1 MVTEETEGV
10 IQFAYHLSPSR
21 DRAQARARAEA
32 LEALAAPFRRAG
44 LLGRDPARYE
54 GLAYGNVSQR
64 EGNGYAITASQRS
77 DQPTLKA
84 EDVCWAA
91 LQRGVNGA
99 LEAEGD
105 RPPSSESLVHEALY
119 RACPEAQAVVHGHH
133 PALWQARDALAL
145 PSTAPAARNG
155 TEALAQAVTA
165 LSEGQERGCL
175 AMAGHRDGMLFWAST
190 PEALHQLLA
199 QTLARLSD
207 LHHDAP

>member
-1 MVTEETEGV
+1 MVTQETEGV
-10 IQFAYHLSPSR
+10 IQFAYQLRPPR

-44 LLGRDPARYE
+44 LLGRDPARYD

-64 EGNGYAITASQRS
+64 EGTGYAITASQRS
-77 DQPTLKA
+77 DQPTLRA

-119 RACPEAQAVVHGHH
+119 QACPGAQAVVHGHH
-133 PALWQARDALAL
+133 PALWQARNALAVHG
-145 PSTAPAARNG
+145 ARGAKRHGGPRPGGN
-155 TEALAQAVTA
+155 
-165 LSEGQERGCL
+165 R
-175 AMAGHRDGMLFWAST
+175 
-190 PEALHQLLA
+190 P
-199 QTLARLSD
+199 
-207 LHHDAP
+207 